1 MHVLSS
7 IAAVI
12 VLADVAVMS
21 GALYLLPVL
30 IGRIRQVPDLGS
42 VAVINV
48 LLGWTLI
55 GWAAALALALRS
67 ARPRAAGVQVVQNF
81 SAPPSWPGQP
91 PGPGWAGPPGA
102 PPPARPG
109 IPSPLVLSP
118 RPSGDRDNAGP
129 RERP

>member
-12 VLADVAVMS
+12 VLGGLVVMS

-30 IGRIRQVPDLGS
+30 IGSIRRVPDLGS

-67 ARPRAAGVQVVQNF
+67 ARPRAAAVQVVQNF
-81 SAPPSWPGQP
+81 PAPPSWPGQM
-91 PGPGWAGPPGA
+91 PGPGWAGPPG
-102 PPPARPG
+102 PPPPRPG
-109 IPSPLVLSP
+109 VPAPLVLSP
-118 RPSGDRDNAGP
+118 RPGGDRDNAEP
-129 RERP
+129 MDRP

>member
-12 VLADVAVMS
+12 VLGGLVVMS

-30 IGRIRQVPDLGS
+30 IGGIRRVPDLGS

-67 ARPRAAGVQVVQNF
+67 ARPRAAAVQVVQNF
-81 SAPPSWPGQP
+81 PAPPPWPGQM
-91 PGPGWAGPPGA
+91 PGPGWAGPPG
-102 PPPARPG
+102 PPPSRPG
-109 IPSPLVLSP
+109 VPAPLVLSP

-129 RERP
+129 MDRP

>member
-1 MHVLSS
+1 VHVLSS

-30 IGRIRQVPDLGS
+30 IGRIRRVPDLGS

-67 ARPRAAGVQVVQNF
+67 TRPPAAVQVVQNVP
-81 SAPPSWPGQP
+81 APPSWPGQP

-102 PPPARPG
+102 PPARPG

-118 RPSGDRDNAGP
+118 RPGGDQDNAGP